1 MDGATRLDAAK
12 KQSKPAPVAI
22 EMNSISDPCFFR
34 RLPLRPSPRRRPL
47 AAPGSLVAPQHGTV
61 VERRAVDVVVI
72 GGGALAAAAACS
84 LARRGKKVV
93 LIPDFGIRPLAPPP
107 SGEGPRPLCLPAT
120 TDTLTQ

>member
-1 MDGATRLDAAK
+1 MERGEEAIE
-12 KQSKPAPVAI
+12 APESI
-22 EMNSISDPCFFR
+22 EMNSITADPRQFG
-34 RLPLRPSPRRRPL
+34 RLSLRPSPRRHSL
-47 AAPGSLVAPQHGTV
+47 AVSGSLVAPQHGTV

-107 SGEGPRPLCLPAT
+107 PGEGPRPLCLPAT
-120 TDTLTQ
+120 TATLTQ